1 MKKKIQKIIDG
12 LNGEVSKMEKA
23 LAVKKATNQIT
34 EDARAEVEGRI
45 EQLRGFI
52 TELES
57 LRDAAAEGDEDK
69 SEQLAA
75 NVKEV
80 MARVAALEGSAS
92 NAAAKVKKINNSKE
106 YQSKFMEMVKNS
118 LTRDDF
124 KENLKKLAAENSITI
139 TDGDLSELLP
149 AAVLN
154 EVNDVFLK
162 HRHRLL
168 ELVDWTGLSV
178 FKALWETDNEL
189 GHHWPSEMLGETAS
203 SDPKTEQNLTFEEIV
218 IRPAFEYKTISVD
231 KEVIKASEND
241 GGAFIRYIV
250 RELLN
255 RLLTWIETLILTGNG
270 KNFIA
275 PAAKTATLDPDGN
288 PVLHV
293 INYLPYNAGVVAIVT
308 RTVYAELLHTVQT
321 QSNYQVVLNADEI
334 IKGILGVEEVIL
346 TPPTFQTTGNQIG
359 VFFLNPDEYKMVG
372 DKRPDQY
379 EDFNLSWNRKEYL
392 MEMWVGGGC
401 ITPEFISLESG
412 E

>member
-1 MKKKIQKIIDG
+1 MKKKIQNQIDLLNKI
-12 LNGEVSKMEKA
+12 VTKMSET
-23 LAVKKATNQIT
+23 LAAKKATNQIT

-45 EQLRGFI
+45 EQLRGII

-57 LRDAAAEGDEDK
+57 LRDAAAEGNEDK
-69 SEQLAA
+69 SEQLMAQMR
-75 NVKEV
+75 EV
-80 MARVAALEGSAS
+80 LARVAAVEDSAK
-92 NAAAKVKKINNSKE
+92 NNVGKGKKINNSKE
-106 YQSKFMEMVKNS
+106 YQRKFMEMVKNS
-118 LTRDDF
+118 LSRDDF

-139 TDGDLSELLP
+139 TDGDISELLP
-149 AAVLN
+149 AAALK
-154 EVNDVFLK
+154 EVNDIFTK

-168 ELVDWTGLSV
+168 ELVDWTGLPV
-178 FKALWETDNEL
+178 FKALWETGNEL

-203 SDPKTEQNLTFEEIV
+203 TDPKTEQNLTLSDIV
-218 IRPAFEYKTISVD
+218 IRPAFEYKTLSVD

-250 RELLN
+250 KELLN

-275 PAAKTATLDPDGN
+275 PAAETVILDSN
-288 PVLHV
+288 NNQMLHAL
-293 INYLPYNAGVVAIVT
+293 NYLPYNAGVVAIVT
-308 RTVYAELLHTVQT
+308 RQFYANMLQQVQT
-321 QSNYQVVLNADEI
+321 QSNYQVVLNADEV

-359 VFFLNPDEYKMVG
+359 VFFLNPDEYKVVG

-392 MEMWVGGGC
+392 MEMWIGGGC